1 MSATPVTVGGG
12 PDMVGVLGALLAVGL
27 LGIARLAR
35 GLPLVP
41 AGLTRGPAR
50 GSRRRRPGLR
60 DRRGLLAAAVVGG
73 VMLLSTRNLVFA
85 VIVAAG
91 VGLWPMVVGGG
102 RAERAALG
110 KLEAL
115 AAWTESLRDL
125 AQKGA
130 GLESVIPRT
139 VDTAADV
146 LAMPLRH
153 LSFRLSVRVPLP
165 EALSMFAD
173 ETDDASAD
181 LVVAALALA
190 ARQRKGQLSRVLT
203 ALSTALRGELEQ
215 RTRVYRER
223 NTVRRE
229 AGQVA
234 ALTAALVLA
243 ANLFSPQGLPDARG
257 TPAAVLP
264 LVLAAGYLFL
274 FHRVRKLAEPEAE
287 PRFLSSAS
295 EVLEA
300 ASYRPRV
307 VNLP

>member
-1 MSATPVTVGGG
+1 
-12 PDMVGVLGALLAVGL
+12 MVAVLGSLLAIGL
-27 LGIARLAR
+27 LGLARLAR
-35 GLPLVP
+35 GLPLLP
-41 AGLTRGPAR
+41 GGLTRRPGRGRDGR
-50 GSRRRRPGLR
+50 GSRLR
-60 DRRGLLAAAVVGG
+60 DRRSLVVAVVVAAVTLVA
-73 VMLLSTRNLVFA
+73 SRNLVFA
-85 VIVAAG
+85 VIMAAG
-91 VGLWPMVVGGG
+91 VALWPMVVGGG
-102 RAERAALG
+102 RAERAALV

-146 LAMPLRH
+146 LALPLRH

-165 EALSMFAD
+165 EALSLFAD
-173 ETDDASAD
+173 ETDDSSAD

-190 ARQRKGQLSRVLT
+190 ARQRKGELSRVLT
-203 ALSTALRGELEQ
+203 ALSTALREELAQ

-234 ALTAALVLA
+234 ALTAVLVLA
-243 ANLFSPQGLPDARG
+243 ANLFSPQGLPDEGG
-257 TPAAVLP
+257 TAAAVLP
-264 LVLAAGYLFL
+264 LILAGGYLFL
-274 FHRVRKLAEPEAE
+274 FHRVRRLAEPERE
-287 PRFLSSAS
+287 PRFLASAG

-300 ASYRPRV
+300 ASYRPRA